1 MVDLNPLHYINKFNH
16 MFGDSIASGLEFLGI
31 SDPAVDP
38 DGVREIA
45 KKWRHLATGLEGAA
59 GAADTAMA
67 GVQWEGKSAKAFAKR
82 AKAARKQA
90 TDMAHAL
97 REGAKALDDFADKAH
112 ELLSEIGVL
121 LAEIAE
127 FEIAGLALSVL
138 TAGASEVA
146 STLMAGERAVKVVAL
161 VGRIEEEGTALGTA
175 VRSVMEVI
183 RNVERALKALKEIRG
198 VAAVGKMA
206 AEGAKFS
213 AFETLLKDPGAF
225 KNPQKL
231 AGILAEGAAFGIG
244 FGVLGK
250 ALGKG
255 LKALKPAQLAEL
267 AKGLKLN
274 CAAFE
279 RLKLNPGFDKL
290 PASIRNMVKKFVRDP
305 IDVAT
310 GDMAL
315 TRTDVTL
322 PGVLP
327 LVLERTHLSSYR
339 YGGWFGPSWASTLDQ
354 RIQADDE
361 GFVYATA
368 DGARLCFPPLDPDS
382 DDPVR
387 PLTPGSR
394 LILTWDTEVDGA
406 LRVTDPDTGL
416 SHVFHSPVPAAGDTA
431 VDLPLQHIQ
440 DRNGNRITIVYA
452 DGGDIPTAVVH
463 SGGYHLAL
471 DHHPTQ
477 SRITGL
483 RLLDPAHP
491 DRPGTTILTFGYD
504 QQGRLTEETN
514 SSGLPLRYTYDT
526 EGRITSWTDRNDTT
540 YRYTYDDRGRV
551 IATDGTAGA
560 LASTLTYDDTTRTT
574 RVTDSLGHTRIYEHN
589 ENLRLIRETDPLG
602 NVTTQE
608 WDDDLQLV
616 AVTDPLG
623 AVRRYAYDA
632 DGHVI
637 RVVRPDGR
645 ELTSEYSELGLPTV
659 ITGPDGAVWRQEYN
673 EQGDRVAVIDPVGAV
688 TRFTYDA
695 RGRMTSVTNALGYTT
710 RVRCSPAGLPVEITD
725 PLGAVT
731 QYTRDPFGRPSLITD
746 ALGNVIRQVWTVEG
760 KLLRRTAADGT
771 SETWAY
777 DGEGNCVAHTDATG
791 AVTRFEYAAFD
802 VLTARTGPDGAR
814 HAFTYDTELRLRE
827 VINPQGLYWRYT
839 YDPAGRLTSE
849 TDFDGRTITYQ
860 HDGAGR
866 LSAWTNPLG
875 QRSTYE
881 RDALGQ
887 VTRKV
892 AVDQVT
898 TFTYTSTGQLE
909 TASTAEAT
917 LTRRYA
923 LTGRL
928 LAETVNG
935 RTTTY
940 EYDPLGQRTTRTTP
954 TGAVSRWTYD
964 AGGRPS
970 ALSACD
976 RTLHFTHDAADRE
989 VARRLEGRVCISH
1002 AFDEAGRRAT
1012 QSVLDTVGDTLQERR
1027 YVYRADGYLTGV
1039 EDRLGGNRHFD
1050 LDATGRVTG
1059 VHAET
1064 WQERYA
1070 YDEAGNQTYAD
1081 WPASHPGQESV
1092 GDRRYIGTR
1101 LTHAGRVRYEHDA
1114 AGRVTRR
1121 RVSRLSRTP
1130 DTWHFTWNSEDR
1142 LTSAVTPDGTR
1153 WHYLYDPLGR
1163 RIAKTRHAE
1172 DGATVVERTDF
1183 TWDGTTLCEQTTS
1196 ATDLPHPVTLTW
1208 DHRDLHPIAQTER
1221 ISVSEGSQ
1229 DEIDARFFAI
1239 VTDLAGSPTELID
1252 EHGDVAWRTRSTVW
1266 GTTSWAQNSTTYTP
1280 LRFPGQYFDPETGL
1294 HYNLHRHY
1302 DPETARYLTPDP
1314 LGLAPSPNPSAYVH
1328 NPHTWSDPLGL
1339 APECEETVL
1348 GFRKQTDHPLSRR
1361 IHIGEDGKVTI
1372 TGKGALYVNLSG
1384 DIGHTVQFR
1393 GEGGQIV
1400 EFQISSAFRDKIR
1413 RTAIP
1418 QKQPEGLGFS
1428 KDEWRQLK
1436 KICPEISDPTMGDD
1450 LYGIPSG
1457 MLEEFKAEVAKYP
1470 GRVVQEG

>member
-1 MVDLNPLHYINKFNH
+1 VVDLNPLHYINKFNH

-59 GAADTAMA
+59 GAAGTAMA

-225 KNPQKL
+225 KDPQKL

-279 RLKLNPGFDKL
+279 RLKLNPGFNKL

-368 DGARLCFPPLDPDS
+368 DGARLCFPLLDPDS

-394 LILTWDTEVDGA
+394 LTLTWDTEVDGA

-416 SHVFHSPVPAAGDTA
+416 SHVFHSPVPAAGETA

-463 SGGYHLAL
+463 TGGYHLAL

-491 DRPGTTILTFGYD
+491 DRLGTTILTFGYD

-514 SSGLPLRYTYDT
+514 SSGLPLRYTYDP

-608 WDDDLQLV
+608 WDDRLQLV
-616 AVTDPLG
+616 TLTDATG
-623 AVRRYAYDA
+623 NTYRHTYD
-632 DGHVI
+632 DKGRIISI
-637 RVVRPDGR
+637 RRPDGHQ
-645 ELTSEYSELGLPTV
+645 V
-659 ITGPDGAVWRQEYN
+659 ITKYSDEGRPVEVTLPGGAVWRQEYDERGN
-673 EQGDRVAVIDPVGAV
+673 RVAVIDPA
-688 TRFTYDA
+688 
-695 RGRMTSVTNALGYTT
+695 
-710 RVRCSPAGLPVEITD
+710 
-725 PLGAVT
+725 GAVT
-731 QYTRDPFGRPSLITD
+731 QYAYDRNGFPTTITNALGAVKRIQCDAAGLPLKVTDATGVVFSYVRDTFGRVVAVSDGTGTAITR
-746 ALGNVIRQVWTVEG
+746 LKWSTEG
-760 KLLRRTAADGT
+760 RLLWRGAADGGV
-771 SETWAY
+771 ETWEY
-777 DGEGNCVAHTDATG
+777 DAEGNCVRYTDAVG
-791 AVTRFEYAAFD
+791 AKTSFEYAHFD
-802 VLTARTGPDGAR
+802 VIAARTGPDGVR
-814 HAFTYDTELRLRE
+814 RQFIHDSELRLVR
-827 VINPQGLYWRYT
+827 VVNPDGSAWHYE
-839 YDPAGRLTSE
+839 YDAAGRLAAE
-849 TDFDGRTITYQ
+849 IDFDGRRRTYA
-860 HDGAGR
+860 HDAAGR
-866 LSAWTNPLG
+866 LIRRTNALG
-875 QRSTYE
+875 QDVRYE
-881 RDALGQ
+881 RNALGQ
-887 VTRKV
+887 VVRKN
-892 AVDQVT
+892 AEGRVT
-898 TFTYTSTGQLE
+898 TFDYLPS
-909 TASTAEAT
+909 
-917 LTRRYA
+917 
-923 LTGRL
+923 GRL
-928 LAETVNG
+928 VAASGPDAAVSLELDERGLRLAETVNG
-935 RTTTY
+935 RTIGYTY
-940 EYDPLGQRTTRTTP
+940 DALGRRTERRTP
-954 TGAVSRWTYD
+954 TGAVTAWQYDAAGRTVELDASGWLVAIERDAYGREAALHFGSAVTFAQTYD
-964 AGGRPS
+964 DVGR
-970 ALSACD
+970 LVD
-976 RTLHFTHDAADRE
+976 
-989 VARRLEGRVCISH
+989 
-1002 AFDEAGRRAT
+1002 
-1012 QSVLDTVGDTLQERR
+1012 QSVLTQESQVLQHRSYGYRSDGSLTRVGDLLNG
-1027 YVYRADGYLTGV
+1027 D
-1039 EDRLGGNRHFD
+1039 RHFT
-1050 LDATGRVTG
+1050 LDAVGRVTA
-1059 VHAET
+1059 VRARDWEET
-1064 WQERYA
+1064 YA
-1070 YDEAGNQTYAD
+1070 YDSEGNQTFAE
-1081 WPASHPGQESV
+1081 WPA
-1092 GDRRYIGTR
+1092 
-1101 LTHAGRVRYEHDA
+1101 THAGREAVGQRVYSGTRIVRAGGVHYEHDD
-1114 AGRVTRR
+1114 AGRIVLRR
-1121 RVSRLSRTP
+1121 KTRLSRKP
-1130 DTWHFTWNSEDR
+1130 DIWRYCWDAEDR
-1142 LTSAVTPDGTR
+1142 LTSLTTPDGTR
-1153 WHYLYDPLGR
+1153 WRYLYDPLGR
-1163 RIAKTRHAE
+1163 RVAKQRLGE
-1172 DGATVVERTDF
+1172 DGQSVLEETTY
-1183 TWDGTTLCEQTTS
+1183 TWDGHQLCEQVS
-1196 ATDLPHPVTLTW
+1196 PVADRSRAVVITW
-1208 DHRDLHPIAQTER
+1208 DHEGRRPLTQRER
-1221 ISVSEGSQ
+1221 IICEDTPQ
-1229 DEIDARFFAI
+1229 EIVDKRFFAI
-1239 VTDLAGSPTELID
+1239 VSDLVGTPTELVD
-1252 EHGDVAWRTRSTVW
+1252 ESGNIAWRTRATLW
-1266 GTTSWAQNSTTYTP
+1266 GTTTWNVDATAYTP
-1280 LRFPGQYFDPETGL
+1280 LRFPGQYFDPESGL
-1294 HYNLHRHY
+1294 HYNYFRTY
-1302 DPETARYLTPDP
+1302 DPETGRYLSTDP
-1314 LGLAPSPNPSAYVH
+1314 LGLAPAPNPSAYVH
-1328 NPHTWSDPLGL
+1328 NPHTWIDPLGL
-1339 APECEETVL
+1339 APECAEPVGRTFDEAKAQALRDAGIPEGAQPLEVDEFVPATTPEWQGSKQLMSEDHQPIFYTEEVYE
-1348 GFRKQTDHPLSRR
+1348 HPN
-1361 IHIGEDGKVTI
+1361 GEDLV
-1372 TGKGALYVNLSG
+1372 VFQ
-1384 DIGHTVQFR
+1384 DHWFGHQKP
-1393 GEGGQIV
+1393 GEPGYQGPHVHVRPFEDTRNGQI
-1400 EFQISSAFRDKIR
+1400 
-1413 RTAIP
+1413 P
-1418 QKQPEGLGFS
+1418 G
-1428 KDEWRQLK
+1428 
-1436 KICPEISDPTMGDD
+1436 C
-1450 LYGIPSG
+1450 
-1457 MLEEFKAEVAKYP
+1457 EEHYYYD
-1470 GRVVQEG
+1470 R

>member
-463 SGGYHLAL
+463 SGGYHLTL

-514 SSGLPLRYTYDT
+514 SSGLPLRYTYDP

-540 YRYTYDDRGRV
+540 YRYIYDDRGRV

-589 ENLRLIRETDPLG
+589 ENLRLVRETDPLG

-623 AVRRYAYDA
+623 HTTRHAYDA
-632 DGHVI
+632 QGRVI
-637 RVVRPDGR
+637 RTVRA
-645 ELTSEYSELGLPTV
+645 
-659 ITGPDGAVWRQEYN
+659 DGAELRTEYDAMGMPVVMSDPCGSRWIQEYDAAGN
-673 EQGDRVAVIDPVGAV
+673 LTAV
-688 TRFTYDA
+688 TD
-695 RGRMTSVTNALGYTT
+695 
-710 RVRCSPAGLPVEITD
+710 PAGRSTRFAYD
-725 PLGAVT
+725 SAGALSGV
-731 QYTRDPFGRPSLITD
+731 TD
-746 ALGNVIRQVWTVEG
+746 ALGHSVRLRNDSTGLPLQVTDALGRVSSCERDLFGRPMVLTDPMGGRTRLEWSIEG
-760 KLLRRTAADGT
+760 KLLRRVVADG
-771 SETWAY
+771 SHESWAY
-777 DGEGNCVAHTDATG
+777 DGEGN
-791 AVTRFEYAAFD
+791 
-802 VLTARTGPDGAR
+802 
-814 HAFTYDTELRLRE
+814 
-827 VINPQGLYWRYT
+827 
-839 YDPAGRLTSE
+839 
-849 TDFDGRTITYQ
+849 
-860 HDGAGR
+860 
-866 LSAWTNPLG
+866 
-875 QRSTYE
+875 
-881 RDALGQ
+881 
-887 VTRKV
+887 
-892 AVDQVT
+892 
-898 TFTYTSTGQLE
+898 
-909 TASTAEAT
+909 
-917 LTRRYA
+917 
-923 LTGRL
+923 
-928 LAETVNG
+928 
-935 RTTTY
+935 
-940 EYDPLGQRTTRTTP
+940 
-954 TGAVSRWTYD
+954 
-964 AGGRPS
+964 
-970 ALSACD
+970 
-976 RTLHFTHDAADRE
+976 RTLHRDAN
-989 VARRLEGRVCISH
+989 G
-1002 AFDEAGRRAT
+1002 
-1012 QSVLDTVGDTLQERR
+1012 SVTR
-1027 YVYRADGYLTGV
+1027 YEYT
-1039 EDRLGGNRHFD
+1039 HFD
-1050 LDATGRVTG
+1050 
-1059 VHAET
+1059 
-1064 WQERYA
+1064 
-1070 YDEAGNQTYAD
+1070 
-1081 WPASHPGQESV
+1081 
-1092 GDRRYIGTR
+1092 
-1101 LTHAGRVRYEHDA
+1101 
-1114 AGRVTRR
+1114 
-1121 RVSRLSRTP
+1121 RVS
-1130 DTWHFTWNSEDR
+1130 
-1142 LTSAVTPDGTR
+1142 
-1153 WHYLYDPLGR
+1153 
-1163 RIAKTRHAE
+1163 
-1172 DGATVVERTDF
+1172 
-1183 TWDGTTLCEQTTS
+1183 
-1196 ATDLPHPVTLTW
+1196 
-1208 DHRDLHPIAQTER
+1208 
-1221 ISVSEGSQ
+1221 
-1229 DEIDARFFAI
+1229 AR
-1239 VTDLAGSPTELID
+1239 
-1252 EHGDVAWRTRSTVW
+1252 
-1266 GTTSWAQNSTTYTP
+1266 
-1280 LRFPGQYFDPETGL
+1280 
-1294 HYNLHRHY
+1294 
-1302 DPETARYLTPDP
+1302 
-1314 LGLAPSPNPSAYVH
+1314 
-1328 NPHTWSDPLGL
+1328 SD
-1339 APECEETVL
+1339 
-1348 GFRKQTDHPLSRR
+1348 
-1361 IHIGEDGKVTI
+1361 
-1372 TGKGALYVNLSG
+1372 
-1384 DIGHTVQFR
+1384 
-1393 GEGGQIV
+1393 
-1400 EFQISSAFRDKIR
+1400 
-1413 RTAIP
+1413 
-1418 QKQPEGLGFS
+1418 
-1428 KDEWRQLK
+1428 
-1436 KICPEISDPTMGDD
+1436 
-1450 LYGIPSG
+1450 
-1457 MLEEFKAEVAKYP
+1457 
-1470 GRVVQEG
+1470 